1 LRQRGGRHE
10 DRINEHLGNFVQSK
24 TSFPKGTAMFRYKH
38 QPSHRHLHSRVLT
51 ILASVLLLA
60 LSTVSFSQAHSQ
72 PALLNSPSLQAAL
85 VAPRLDTVAVHG
97 QGFTSG
103 GLVKI
108 TIAGEDGSGL
118 DRQVWTVA
126 STEIFGPHG
135 SMDPMS
141 GYIAAG
147 MIDTSIAV
155 EPEVVWGPDGS
166 MDPARGYDDPAQGSS
181 AHASVPLCFQ
191 DFTVQAF
198 DVHSGAQS
206 SLVDVHAICSV
217 TTGPPMA

>member
-1 LRQRGGRHE
+1 
-10 DRINEHLGNFVQSK
+10 
-24 TSFPKGTAMFRYKH
+24 MFRYKH
-38 QPSHRHLHSRVLT
+38 QPSHHHLYAQILT
-51 ILASVLLLA
+51 ILAAVLLLA

-72 PALLNSPSLQAAL
+72 PTLSNSPSLQAAL
-85 VAPRLDTVAVHG
+85 VAPLLDTVAVHG
-97 QGFTSG
+97 QGFTPG
-103 GLVKI
+103 GLVQI
-108 TIAGEDGSGL
+108 TIAGEDRSGL

-126 STEIFGPHG
+126 SKEVFGPHS

-155 EPEVVWGPDGS
+155 EPDVVWGPHGS
-166 MDPARGYDDPAQGSS
+166 QDPARGFDDPAQGSS

-191 DFTVQAF
+191 DFTVQAL

-206 SLVDVHAICSV
+206 SLVNVHAICSV
-217 TTGPPMA
+217 TTGPPVA